1 MFLFMLQL
9 PLAKFCIF
17 RYDTYMDATV
27 YEKVIVQAFG
37 PAHFYFRRS
46 FYDGQHFH
54 PRKYP

>member
-27 YEKVIVQAFG
+27 YESIVQAFG
-37 PAHFYFRRS
+37 PAHFYFRRE
-46 FYDGQHFH
+46 FLRWTTFFTA
-54 PRKYP
+54 

>member
-27 YEKVIVQAFG
+27 YESNWCKPLGLHSFILEG
-37 PAHFYFRRS
+37 S
-46 FYDGQHFH
+46 FYDGQHFS